1 MILNVG
7 NAYQAVTVVPTN
19 GASGEVS
26 YMFIVAQ
33 SDDDKDPSKEM
44 DLDMSVYD
52 FNEGEKHGEIVSE
65 EVAPDGTKTRTIRI
79 TQKKSQIVTQA
90 HMCNYC
96 NYTSPKVLLISVH
109 YF

>member
-1 MILNVG
+1 MG

-33 SDDDKDPSKEM
+33 SDDDKDPTKDI

-52 FNEGEKHGEIVSE
+52 FNEGEKHGEIVAE

-96 NYTSPKVLLISVH
+96 NYTSPKVCFPSYLSNC
-109 YF
+109 FF

>member
-1 MILNVG
+1 
-7 NAYQAVTVVPTN
+7 
-19 GASGEVS
+19 
-26 YMFIVAQ
+26 MFIVAQ

-96 NYTSPKVLLISVH
+96 NYTSPKVRCLTGSDYIFNYTAFILFTLLFIFF
-109 YF
+109 YRGTYCRAT